1 MLGGGEEKEVGD
13 VWNIASSFFFFVFKG
28 TVEQVLDR
36 CQPLHGPFNGLKER
50 ENAEEKKG
58 EPIKGREKKE
68 NTEDKKRDGLKI

>member
-1 MLGGGEEKEVGD
+1 M
-13 VWNIASSFFFFVFKG
+13 
-28 TVEQVLDR
+28 LDR